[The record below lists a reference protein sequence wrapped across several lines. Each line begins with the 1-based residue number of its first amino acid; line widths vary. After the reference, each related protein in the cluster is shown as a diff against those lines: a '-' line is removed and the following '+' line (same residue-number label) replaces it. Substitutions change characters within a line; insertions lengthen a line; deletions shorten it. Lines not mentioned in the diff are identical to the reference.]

1 MGKNKV
7 GIWGLIGKFGLK
19 VLSVVAKSTKLL
31 KFGLAA
37 ISFASYA
44 YLFTWKFALLI
55 MIALGLHE
63 SGHVWAMRK
72 VGIKTSGFFYLPFIG
87 GAAVAQ
93 DRYKTYKDSVF
104 VSIMGPIWGFG
115 LAAFSC
121 AIYYITRIPLFAGA
135 AAWMAL
141 LNILNLVMIAPLDG
155 GRIFSAIAFSINKNI
170 GFIFLFLSLIVATV
184 LMFKLHVGL
193 FAFLIIVGML
203 ELLGEYFGRK
213 SENKCIMALEKM
225 RQEGYAASKRKSYRK
240 DVDDIV
246 DAELSKLPKRP
257 TPMDRNQIIASIVS
271 YSITAIALIAIVKL
285 MAHVP
290 GASLAA
296 NFLADK

>member
-1 MGKNKV
+1 MSKNKV

-19 VLSVVAKSTKLL
+19 TLSVVAKSTKLL

-72 VGIKTSGFFYLPFIG
+72 VGIKTNGFFYLPFIG

-93 DRYKTYKDSVF
+93 DRFKTYKDSVF

-121 AIYYITRIPLFAGA
+121 AIYYITRMPLFAGA
-135 AAWMAL
+135 AAWMAM
-141 LNILNLVMIAPLDG
+141 INLFNLAMIAPLDG
-155 GRIFSAIAFSINKNI
+155 GRIFSAIAFSINKNF
-170 GFIFLFLSLIVATV
+170 GFIFLLLSLIAATV
-184 LMFKLHVGL
+184 IMFKFHIGL
-193 FAFLIIVGML
+193 FAFLIVIGMA
-203 ELLGEYFGRK
+203 ELAVEYFYRK
-213 SENKCIMALEKM
+213 RENAHIISIEEIRK
-225 RQEGYAASKRKSYRK
+225 EGYALSKSKRHRK
-240 DVDDIV
+240 EVDVLIDHQ
-246 DAELSKLPKRP
+246 LSKLPKRP
-257 TPMDRNQIIASIVS
+257 ASMNRNQIIASIVS
-271 YSITAIALIAIVKL
+271 YAMTTIALIAIVKL
-285 MAHVP
+285 MAHIP